1 MKTNEHVHTAV
12 LQTDDRQGPTAQ
24 HTDRCSMLRGSLDG
38 RQVWGRMDACV
49 CTAESLC
56 SSSETITTLLIGYIP
71 MLLLLFSSSSVS
83 ASLQPR
89 GLQHTRPLYILYKI
103 KQF

>member
-1 MKTNEHVHTAV
+1 MKTNEHVHIAA

-38 RQVWGRMDACV
+38 RQVWGRLDACV

-56 SSSETITTLLIGYIP
+56 SSSETITALLIGCIP
-71 MLLLLFSSSSVS
+71 MLLLLFSSSFVS
-83 ASLQPR
+83 DSLQPR